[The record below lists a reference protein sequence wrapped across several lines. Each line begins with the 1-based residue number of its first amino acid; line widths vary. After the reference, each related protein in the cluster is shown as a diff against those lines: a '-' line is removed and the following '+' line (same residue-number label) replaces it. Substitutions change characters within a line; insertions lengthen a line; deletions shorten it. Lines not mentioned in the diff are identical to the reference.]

1 MSCLTSQEQRKTNNL
16 NYSHP
21 SCMFV
26 VVCDFCVS
34 VLCLSDYKLV
44 FVDDGDLRKGNKAVW
59 DKFTLYKKSGK
70 HKSVVERSL
79 NYGRNH

>member
-34 VLCLSDYKLV
+34 VLCLTDYKLV
-44 FVDDGDLRKGNKAVW
+44 FVDLRKGNKAVW
-59 DKFTLYKKSGK
+59 DKFSFLKNLGNINQLLTD
-70 HKSVVERSL
+70 H
-79 NYGRNH
+79 